1 MSDVYVVHS
10 SEDNAITTNIVEL
23 LKKHWNV
30 WWDDEMVG
38 DFAKVIQQEMAGTKC
53 VVAILSASAVKKET
67 VVDEMRLA
75 KEAGVKILPI
85 MLDDAKLP
93 YPYGGLSRVSL
104 GEWDETESHTD
115 FQKLLRKIGSV
126 VPRRVP
132 PTRPT
137 LIPNTSLALP
147 AVFLSVS
154 SHETQLVPL
163 EAVEALRV
171 FGSPAIL
178 ISAYDLWNK
187 RRPATMVSELE
198 KIRSAGGIVLVDSG
212 NYEATRRG
220 DRKWRPER
228 FHEALDGVPHD
239 WSYCF
244 DVMRP
249 SRDPATAVTQVVDA
263 VNRDAQATGS
273 TVLPIVHT
281 HRRDAGYD
289 TQQLPQVVKAVAG
302 ALRLP
307 IVAVA
312 ERELGRGLIERAA
325 TVRKIRRALN
335 ELPFYQALHILG
347 TGNPWSI
354 ALLAAAG
361 ADSFDGL
368 EWCRMAFD
376 HHNNRLNHY
385 QHFDFFTF
393 QTEFSDSKVTLE
405 ALGNKDIGYA
415 GKVAFHNLE
424 YYRSYAQKLYDHAHT
439 QRMEAFMIKIMGDG
453 ATNQITEELPGI
465 FAR

>member
-10 SEDNAITTNIVEL
+10 SEDNAITAKIVEF
-23 LKKHWNV
+23 LKKHWHV

-53 VVAILSASAVKKET
+53 VVAILSASATEKET

-75 KEAGVKILPI
+75 KEAGVKILPVV
-85 MLDDAKLP
+85 LDGAKLP
-93 YPYGGLSRVSL
+93 YPYGGLSRVDFL
-104 GEWDETESHTD
+104 QWDETEAHSD
-115 FQKLLRKIGSV
+115 FQKLLRKITSV

-137 LIPNTSLALP
+137 SIPDTSLALP

-171 FGSPAIL
+171 FGSPTIL
-178 ISAYDLWNK
+178 VSAYDLWNK
-187 RRPATMVSELE
+187 RRPDKMISELE
-198 KIRSAGGIVLVDSG
+198 KIRSAGGIILVNSG

-220 DRKWRPER
+220 DRKWKPER
-228 FHEALDGVPHD
+228 FYEALNGVPHD

-249 SRDPATAVTQVVDA
+249 SKDPAKAVAQVIDA
-263 VNRDAQATGS
+263 VNNDAHATGS
-273 TVLPIVHT
+273 KVLPIVHT
-281 HRRDAGYD
+281 HRYEAGYD
-289 TQQLPQVVKAVAG
+289 TRQLPVVVAAVARE
-302 ALRLP
+302 LRLP

-312 ERELGRGLIERAA
+312 ERELGLGLIERAA
-325 TVRKIRRALN
+325 TVQRIRRALN

-368 EWCRMAFD
+368 EWCRMAID
-376 HHNNRLNHY
+376 HHTNRLNHY

-393 QTEFSDSKVTLE
+393 QTEFSESKVTLE
-405 ALGNKDIGYA
+405 ALGDKDIGYA

-424 YYRSYAQKLYDHAHT
+424 YYRSFAQKLYDHAHT
-439 QRMEAFMIKIMGDG
+439 QRMEAFMIKVMGDG

-465 FAR
+465 FSR

>member
-10 SEDNAITTNIVEL
+10 SEDNVTTSKIVGH

-38 DFAKVIQQEMAGTKC
+38 NFAKVIQQEMAGTKC
-53 VVAILSASAVKKET
+53 VVVILSASAVAKET

-75 KEAGVKILPI
+75 KDFGVEILPI

-104 GEWDETESHTD
+104 KEWDGTEAHAN
-115 FQKLLRKIGSV
+115 FQKLLRKISSV

-132 PTRPT
+132 PTRPK
-137 LIPNTSLALP
+137 IMPGTSLALP
-147 AVFLSVS
+147 AIFLSVS

-171 FGSPAIL
+171 FGSPTIL

-198 KIRSAGGIVLVDSG
+198 KIRGAGGIVLIDSG

-220 DRKWRPER
+220 DRRWTAER
-228 FHEALDGVPHD
+228 FHQALQGVPHD

-244 DVMRP
+244 DVMHP
-249 SRDPATAVTQVVDA
+249 SKDPVTAAAEVVAAVERDT
-263 VNRDAQATGS
+263 RSSGS
-273 TVLPIVHT
+273 VVLPIVHT
-281 HRRDAGYD
+281 HRRRTGYE
-289 TQQLPQVVKAVAG
+289 TQQLPEVVKAVAD
-302 ALRLP
+302 ALRRP
-307 IVAVA
+307 IIAVA

-325 TVRKIRRALN
+325 TVRKIRQALN

-368 EWCRMAFD
+368 EWCRMAID
-376 HHNNRLNHY
+376 HQSNRLNHY

-393 QTEFSDSKVTLE
+393 QTEYSDSKVTLE
-405 ALGNKDIGYA
+405 ALENKDIGYA

-424 YYRSYAQKLYDHAHT
+424 YYRSYTKKLYDHAHT

-453 ATNQITEELPGI
+453 ATNQITNELPGI
-465 FAR
+465 FDR